1 MLTIDEFVFADAVE
15 RFWEARQDAG
25 RRQEEAGSRDQGFRS
40 QVTAGKHMAGFLHTI
55 TELIKR
61 AGVDV
66 GLVHPR
72 AVTIPGFYRP
82 TKDWDL
88 LVVGRGRLE
97 AVLELKAQ
105 VGPSFGNNFN
115 NRTEEAIGSA
125 VDLWTAF
132 REGAFDTHR
141 PWLGYLFVLEDCP
154 RSRPPLGSTSPTSAS
169 SRSSGRHHTPNA
181 TSCCVASSCLK
192 GSMTRPA
199 SSWLRAKTQCGG
211 RTTRSLTP
219 AWARSSLCRRFSDGL
234 LLRCNREAARAEEGR
249 SRRGVAGL
257 PRLPSHG
264 PGQANVPPVPSDD
277 ASCLRPNLGHPPQTS
292 RSSLRAPSGLPCAAS
307 EGGAEEACLW

>member
-1 MLTIDEFVFADAVE
+1 MLTIDEFVFADAVQF
-15 RFWEARQDAG
+15 FWEDRQRAG
-25 RRQEEAGSRDQGFRS
+25 SRQEEGGSRDQGFRS
-40 QVTAGKHMAGFLHTI
+40 QVTSGKHMAGFLHTI
-55 TELIKR
+55 TELIRR

-66 GLVHPR
+66 GLIHPR

-132 REGAFDTHR
+132 REGAFGTHR

-154 RSRPPLGSTSPTSAS
+154 RSRAAVRVHEPHFGVFEEFRTASYARRYELLCRKLVLEGKYDSACFLMASREDAVRRPNYTEPDPGLG
-169 SRSSGRHHTPNA
+169 
-181 TSCCVASSCLK
+181 
-192 GSMTRPA
+192 
-199 SSWLRAKTQCGG
+199 AKQFV
-211 RTTRSLTP
+211 
-219 AWARSSLCRRFSDGL
+219 SSLL
-234 LLRCNREAARAEEGR
+234 GR
-249 SRRGVAGL
+249 LA
-257 PRLPSHG
+257 
-264 PGQANVPPVPSDD
+264 PPV
-277 ASCLRPNLGHPPQTS
+277 Q
-292 RSSLRAPSGLPCAAS
+292 
-307 EGGAEEACLW
+307 